1 MRQGC
6 EGERREGGGVNHRR
20 GGGEKGEDLKLL
32 SGQGVDK
39 GDVKEVKRGEG
50 TGGGERSRPFF
61 FKSGE

>member
-1 MRQGC
+1 M
-6 EGERREGGGVNHRR
+6 GGGVNHRR